1 MSLQKI
7 PHRSFENPRGRV
19 AVIVADFHEEISAG
33 LLSGVE
39 TIFENYEGV
48 EWQVHHVPG
57 SFELPLMAQKL
68 ARMVS
73 VSEGVLP
80 TSSDSSLKGGGPTF
94 TPSEDEEHLFDVIV
108 VLGCIVK
115 GDTYHFEMVANEC
128 VRGCMQ
134 VMLQEDLP
142 IVFEVLAPYTM
153 EDGLKRSKGE
163 YNHGILAAYAA
174 LDWLKKLND

>member
-1 MSLQKI
+1 MALKKI
-7 PHRSFENPRGRV
+7 ESKQFENPRGRV
-19 AVIVADFHEEISAG
+19 AVILADFHEEISSG
-33 LLSGVE
+33 LLKGVE
-39 TIFENYEGV
+39 EVFEHYEGV
-48 EWQVHHVPG
+48 QWQVHHVPG

-68 ARMVS
+68 ARMTQ
-73 VSEGVLP
+73 G
-80 TSSDSSLKGGGPTF
+80 DSKNP
-94 TPSEDEEHLFDVIV
+94 EHVFDVIV

-142 IVFEVLAPYTM
+142 IVFEVLAPSSY
-153 EDGLKRSKGE
+153 EDGLKRSQGE
-163 YNHGILAAYAA
+163 YNHGTLAAYAA

>member
-7 PHRSFENPRGRV
+7 PHRSFESPRGRV
-19 AVIVADFHEEISAG
+19 AVIVADFHKEISAG

-39 TIFENYEGV
+39 ATFENYEGV

-68 ARMVS
+68 ARMTQ
-73 VSEGVLP
+73 G
-80 TSSDSSLKGGGPTF
+80 DSQNP
-94 TPSEDEEHLFDVIV
+94 EHLFDVIV

-128 VRGCMQ
+128 IRGCMQ

-142 IVFEVLAPYTM
+142 IVFEVLAPYTL

-163 YNHGILAAYAA
+163 FNHGTLAAYAA

>member
-7 PHRSFENPRGRV
+7 GSKHFENPRGRV
-19 AVIVADFHEEISAG
+19 AVIVADFYEEISSG
-33 LLSGVE
+33 LLQGVE
-39 TIFENYEGV
+39 AVFENYEGIQ
-48 EWQVHHVPG
+48 WQVHRVPG

-68 ARMVS
+68 ARMTVS
-73 VSEGVLP
+73 GALP

-94 TPSEDEEHLFDVIV
+94 TPSENEEHLFDVIV

-142 IVFEVLAPYTM
+142 IVFEVLAPYSY

-163 YNHGILAAYAA
+163 YNHGTLAAYAA